1 MGKGQRVRESRA
13 AEKEAKRI
21 EAAKKAKKQRTSVIV
36 TSIVAGVLV
45 LCLVAGFIYQ
55 TVYTTAFNRGDIQR
69 KTVVMQTENYTVD
82 AAMMSYFFYSQYNS
96 FASSYSDYISS
107 IGLDTAKSLRNQNCT
122 FKSGSTWFEY
132 FCDEAGSQV
141 KEMLYLAE
149 KAVAAGM
156 TLNDEDQA
164 EIQEAID
171 SYKDYAKENSYN
183 EKKIFSLFFGNG
195 VQESDVRKCMELST
209 LSGNYLESYKDALS
223 YTDEEIE
230 QYYKDNLDSYR
241 YVDYYSYQIEAEDI
255 EDSKTYAAAKSK
267 ADQLAAVPSTDA
279 FAAWVENDIRATT
292 KITEEFTKEDLEENV
307 KETVAGLK
315 TNKATH
321 IADNA
326 ASDWLFN
333 TAKVGETYVDDDEG
347 GTYTVYYLTATPYRD
362 ESDTKTIRQIIFTAE
377 AHDKDDAAAKAAA
390 DEVLAELIEAKW
402 DEHTFEHAAAE
413 HSADTATYGNG
424 GLCENYTKA
433 SFDTA
438 VGDWAFAAG
447 RAAGDYELLKIEGGY
462 AICYY
467 VADGTV
473 AWKANCITD
482 KKNDEYTAAYET
494 WTKEITLTENKDG
507 YSKIP
512 DNV

>member
-13 AEKEAKRI
+13 AEKEVKKI
-21 EAAKKAKKQRTSVIV
+21 AAVKKAKKQRTTVI
-36 TSIVAGVLV
+36 TSSIIAGVLV
-45 LCLVAGFIYQ
+45 LCLLAGFVYQ
-55 TVYTTAFNRGDIQR
+55 TVYTNAFNRGDIQR
-69 KTVVMQTENYTVD
+69 KTVVLQTENYTID

-96 FASSYSDYISS
+96 FANSYSDYISS

-132 FCDEAGSQV
+132 FCDEAGAQV

-149 KAVAAGM
+149 KALVAGL

-171 SYKDYAKENSYN
+171 SYKTYAKENSYN
-183 EKKIFSLFFGNG
+183 ESKIFSLFFGNG

-209 LSGNYLESYKDALS
+209 LSSNYLKSYKDALN
-223 YTDEEIE
+223 YTDEQIE
-230 QYYKDNLDSYR
+230 QYYKDNMDSYR
-241 YVDYYSYQIEAEDI
+241 YVNYYSYVIEAEDV
-255 EDSKTYAAAKSK
+255 DDNKTYEAAKNK
-267 ADQLAAVPSTDA
+267 AYQLAAVPSTEA
-279 FAAWVENDIRATT
+279 FAAWVENEVRSTT
-292 KITEEFTKEDLEENV
+292 KITEEFTQEDLEAHVE
-307 KETVAGLK
+307 ETLAGLQL
-315 TNKATH
+315 NKATH
-321 IADNA
+321 IADNE

-333 TAKVGETYVDDDEG
+333 TAKVGQTYVEDDEA

-362 ESDTKTIRQIIFTAE
+362 ESPTKNIRQIIFTAE
-377 AHDKDDAAAKAAA
+377 AHDKDDAAAKEAA
-390 DEVLAELIEAKW
+390 DKVLAELIEAKW

-424 GLCENYTKA
+424 GLCENYSKD

-438 VGDWAFAAG
+438 VGNWAFAAG
-447 RAAGDYELLKIEGGY
+447 RAAGDYELIKIDGGY

-467 VADGTV
+467 ISDGTI
-473 AWKANCITD
+473 AWKADCITD

-494 WTKEITLTENKDG
+494 WTKEITLTESKEG
-507 YSKIP
+507 YNKIP